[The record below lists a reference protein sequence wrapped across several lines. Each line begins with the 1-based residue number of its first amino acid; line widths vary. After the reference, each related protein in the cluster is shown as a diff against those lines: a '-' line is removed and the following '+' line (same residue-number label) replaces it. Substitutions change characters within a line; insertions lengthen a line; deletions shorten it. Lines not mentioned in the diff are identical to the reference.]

1 MRTVAISWDASAG
14 RFVARGS
21 HAAHQIHVNAPRRA
35 DETRR
40 STGFSATE
48 LLLAGAGAC
57 SSWDVVEMLRKR
69 RDDVTSVE
77 VTVEGEQASDPPW
90 PYERIV
96 LHFRIGGARLSRRVL
111 ERVVR
116 LSCLRYCSVLATLSG
131 VARVEA
137 TLEILDEAGQSSGR
151 QPVRLTFEPARRDV
165 RRGENSEPV
174 AADRPPMDAD

>member
-90 PYERIV
+90 PYETEIV
-96 LHFRIGGARLSRRVL
+96 PTYYDRDEDGLPRRWIQL
-111 ERVVR
+111 MKESIAAAHLWAGLRSKRCASALRV
-116 LSCLRYCSVLATLSG
+116 
-131 VARVEA
+131 
-137 TLEILDEAGQSSGR
+137 
-151 QPVRLTFEPARRDV
+151 
-165 RRGENSEPV
+165 
-174 AADRPPMDAD
+174 DRCF